1 MIWGDKFNNKR
12 DINYF
17 IRTNESARGKRLA
30 SCLSRS
36 TAPSVSSMAGARGER
51 GRLATLFVLAVPSA
65 PLAAPR
71 LGRDNGRYHTLAIT
85 QI

>member
-1 MIWGDKFNNKR
+1 MIWRDKFNNKR

-17 IRTNESARGKRLA
+17 IRTNENARGKRA
-30 SCLSRS
+30 SYLNRS

-51 GRLATLFVLAVPSA
+51 GRLASLFVLAVSSA
-65 PLAAPR
+65 PFAAPR